1 MTALKN
7 RAVDYKALQLKEQ
20 SNIHSIHD
28 PLSFKDID
36 MSLKV
41 RHRKMS
47 SYKLNQY
54 NRRQAVI

>member
-47 SYKLNQY
+47 SLQ
-54 NRRQAVI
+54 IESI

>member
-1 MTALKN
+1 MFTGIIETLAK
-7 RAVDYKALQLKEQ
+7 VESIEKEQ
-20 SNIHSIHD
+20 SNVHSIHD

-47 SYKLNQY
+47 SLQ
-54 NRRQAVI
+54 IESI